1 MGIVAVILVVALLI
15 PVLAILL
22 DSPMGRALGRR
33 LEGPQGTEPGLHDLA
48 RKVELLEAEVD
59 DLSRGMQSLRDESAF
74 LQRLLEEGSDR
85 RALPPPDTP

>member
-33 LEGPQGTEPGLHDLA
+33 MEGPPGAEPGLRELA

-59 DLSRGMQSLRDESAF
+59 DLARGVQNLRDENAF
-74 LQRLLEEGSDR
+74 LQRLLEDGGER
-85 RALPPPDTP
+85 RTLPPPAAP